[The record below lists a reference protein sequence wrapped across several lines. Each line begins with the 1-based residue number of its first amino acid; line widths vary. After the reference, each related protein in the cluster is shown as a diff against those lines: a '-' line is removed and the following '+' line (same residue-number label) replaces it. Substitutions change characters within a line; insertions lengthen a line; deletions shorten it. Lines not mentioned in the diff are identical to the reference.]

1 MTLDTIPVPRHRV
14 FVLLNGA
21 FVVQWEENR
30 IQDLMTGKYYAYNG
44 EDYGSAIR
52 DYELAQLKAAG
63 CVVEYD
69 AGLVYLSPSPTLP
82 KERGRSFYLH
92 TLQPKQEL
100 QRIVRLLREAGL
112 LDRYAVLV
120 REDHVVIRG
129 KDGIAF
135 SDFDEAE
142 RARQLLVK
150 RIGEAMMGL
159 AVAFVEVNAEI

>member
-1 MTLDTIPVPRHRV
+1 MTLDTIPVPRNRV

-44 EDYGSAIR
+44 EEYGSAIR

-63 CVVEYD
+63 CVIEYD
-69 AGLVYLSPSPTLP
+69 PELVYLSPSPSLF
-82 KERGRSFYLH
+82 KESGRSFYLH
-92 TLQPKQEL
+92 TLQPKKEL
-100 QRIVRLLREAGL
+100 QRIARLLEDAGL
-112 LDRYAVLV
+112 LERYAVLA
-120 REDHVVIRG
+120 REDYVVIRG
-129 KDGIAF
+129 KSGIAF

-142 RARQLLVK
+142 RARLLLVK
-150 RIGEAMMGL
+150 RLSDALSGL

>member
-1 MTLDTIPVPRHRV
+1 MTLDTIPVPRHRI

-30 IQDLMTGKYYAYNG
+30 VQDLMTGKYYAYSD

-63 CVVEYD
+63 CVIEYD
-69 AGLVYLSPSPTLP
+69 AALVYLSPSPATP
-82 KERGRSFYLH
+82 KESSRSFYLH
-92 TLQPKQEL
+92 TLRPKQEL
-100 QRIVRLLREAGL
+100 HRIARLLGEAGL
-112 LDRYAVLV
+112 LERYAVLA
-120 REDHVVIRG
+120 REDYVVIRG

-142 RARQLLVK
+142 RARLLLIK
-150 RIGEAMMGL
+150 RLGEPMSGL